1 MRSIF
6 YNVCAMR
13 RSAEQ
18 LNCIKFARISYVK
31 GSQSTMAS
39 KEMRTYD
46 PKNTTTL
53 WELYE
58 RAAKGKYGRNITVLK
73 VPFTED
79 KVNNIDFDIIV
90 ADKEKEPRE
99 VTRTIVDINMK
110 EYTNHGKEYEDE
122 TMVRVSKGSSTVKG
136 NRYHF
141 STTKGVDFGV
151 GANFG
156 ATVMNV
162 AQAGVS
168 AHFNMSKSTTEGTE
182 VSDQKGFTFSY
193 VQEEKIKIPPGKSA
207 NVKITTY
214 SMKYEMNYTLKFSV
228 KKTASIPVRYRTG
241 WQQMFCGLCNSSG
254 FVNIHDMIT
263 SLPNY
268 NGDDEDNTASFTQD
282 GTLSW
287 IGEGCK
293 VDKMEEDGTVSM

>member
-1 MRSIF
+1 
-6 YNVCAMR
+6 
-13 RSAEQ
+13 
-18 LNCIKFARISYVK
+18 
-31 GSQSTMAS
+31 MAS
-39 KEMRTYD
+39 KEMKTYY
-46 PKNTTTL
+46 PKDTTVVTF

-58 RAAKGKYGRNITVLK
+58 CVAKEKYGRNITVLK
-73 VPFTED
+73 LPFAEE
-79 KVNNIDFDIIV
+79 KVNNIDFDIRV
-90 ADKEKEPRE
+90 VDKEKEPRE

-110 EYTNHGKEYEDE
+110 EYTNHGKECEDE
-122 TMVRVSKGSSTVKG
+122 TMVRVSKGSSSVKG
-136 NRYHF
+136 NRYQF

-156 ATVMNV
+156 ATVMNL

-168 AHFNMSKSTTEGTE
+168 AHYNRSKSTTEGTE
-182 VSDQKGFTFSY
+182 VSDEKGFTFSY
-193 VQEEKIKIPPGKSA
+193 EQEEKIKIPPGKSA

-214 SMKYEMNYTLKFSV
+214 SMKYEMNYTLKLSV

-241 WQQMFCGLCNSSG
+241 WQHLCCGLCNSSG
-254 FVNIHDMIT
+254 FVNIHNMLT
-263 SLPNY
+263 TLPNY

-293 VDKMEEDGTVSM
+293 VDKMEHGTVSM